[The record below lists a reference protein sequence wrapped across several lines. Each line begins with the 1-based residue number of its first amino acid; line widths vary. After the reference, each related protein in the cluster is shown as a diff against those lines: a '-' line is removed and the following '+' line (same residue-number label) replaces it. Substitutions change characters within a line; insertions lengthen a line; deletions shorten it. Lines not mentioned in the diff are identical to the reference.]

1 VNANT
6 SAHSEQVQ
14 ASAPAAAAAAAAA
27 TATPGD
33 AKPLWRSLIEIAIAL
48 GIVVV
53 LANMVFASVEIR
65 DDSMSPTLRP
75 GQRVLVSRLPY
86 LLAPPQRGDIVIVR
100 NRIDPSAWETRRVI
114 GGPGDRLDI
123 KGAQVSVNGQ
133 PLKEPYQPENLER
146 VGVNPLTT
154 GQYQLVEDQYFLM
167 NDNRADLDDSRSY
180 GASSADDIVGRAWLV
195 MWPLENVAAV
205 QHARP
210 APREP

>member
-1 VNANT
+1 VQVNANT
-6 SAHSEQVQ
+6 RVNTGQ
-14 ASAPAAAAAAAAA
+14 ATAFAATAAA
-27 TATPGD
+27 TQAATH
-33 AKPLWRSLIEIAIAL
+33 KPLWRSLIEVAIAVC
-48 GIVVV
+48 IVVV
-53 LANMVFASVEIR
+53 LANLVFASVEIK

-133 PLKEPYQPENLER
+133 PLREPYQPENLER
-146 VGVNPLTT
+146 VSVNPLTT
-154 GQYQLVEDQYFLM
+154 GQYQLVEDQIFLM

-205 QHARP
+205 NHAR
-210 APREP
+210 AASREQ

>member
-1 VNANT
+1 VQVNANT
-6 SAHSEQVQ
+6 RVNSEQ
-14 ASAPAAAAAAAAA
+14 AAASVAAAAA
-27 TATPGD
+27 TQAVRP
-33 AKPLWRSLIEIAIAL
+33 KPLWRSLIEVAIAV

-53 LANMVFASVEIR
+53 LANLVFASVEIK

-100 NRIDPSAWETRRVI
+100 NRIDPSTWETRRVI

-133 PLKEPYQPENLER
+133 PLSEPYQPENVER
-146 VGVNPLTT
+146 VSVNPLTT

-205 QHARP
+205 NHARIV
-210 APREP
+210 E